1 MATIVPGVNGYEQ
14 TVVTAPTQPSTK
26 TVFDY
31 DIQFPLYREIVKR
44 DLIDEPKLLQELNS
58 ARSFFTGERMI
69 DASTLLGSLKYG
81 QELIVNIKKD
91 QNPFSLFQK
100 KDLEYAANGEDTC
113 HNHIVLD
120 CEVPCINTLP
130 TFEQLRFR
138 FDCEYAYGVR
148 MCDKNKDFWNTA
160 FFTEQY
166 ALSKRAYEFG
176 REVDLWNK
184 VIDGLIAA
192 PATTVDAAIAAVHPT
207 HYWENAGTVTANAR
221 CLVPEAVYY
230 LTHSFADI
238 RPTVFVTAEFGTEL
252 IKSVETV
259 YNLNF
264 STQRVNTFE
273 AWELPGFEIAP
284 RIKEIL
290 GLSGV
295 DVVIMKRSPWMTV
308 GAGGSGS
315 GAGAMETQFPLWSA
329 DASKQYVA
337 ILDPRVGYSFEKDG
351 YHLNIKPY
359 DCDKLYVG
367 MIDTVYVGTGIT
379 FPVYGLIIEFDAYTY
394 C

>member
-1 MATIVPGVNGYEQ
+1 MATIVTGYDQ
-14 TVVTAPTQPSTK
+14 TVVAAPTQPSTE

-31 DIQFPLYREIVKR
+31 DIQFPFYRDIFAREIVK
-44 DLIDEPKLLQELNS
+44 EPEMQQELNS
-58 ARSFFTGERMI
+58 ARSFFTGERLI
-69 DASTLLGSLKYG
+69 DAATLLGNLQYG
-81 QELIVNIKKD
+81 QELIVPVKKN

-100 KDLEYAANGEDTC
+100 KDLEYEANGDDEC
-113 HNHIVLD
+113 HVHVVLD

-130 TFEQLRFR
+130 EFDELRFR

-160 FFTEQY
+160 LFTEQY

-184 VIDGLIAA
+184 VIDGLVAA
-192 PATTVDAAIAAVHPT
+192 PATTVDAFIAQDHPT
-207 HYWENAGTVTANAR
+207 HFWSDQGTVTLNAR
-221 CLVPEAVYY
+221 CVVPQAVQYMID
-230 LTHSFADI
+230 SFRDLNL
-238 RPTVFVTAEFGTEL
+238 TVFITKEFATEL
-252 IKSVETV
+252 IQSVETP

-264 STQRVNTFE
+264 ATQRVNTFE
-273 AWELPGFEIAP
+273 AWELPGFALAP
-284 RIKEIL
+284 RVREIL
-290 GLSGV
+290 GIHT
-295 DVVIMKRSPWMTV
+295 DVVVLMRSPWMTV
-308 GAGGSGS
+308 GSGGSG
-315 GAGAMETQFPLWSA
+315 AVTLETQYPLWNE
-329 DASKQYVA
+329 DATKQYVA

-379 FPVYGLIIEFDAYTY
+379 FPIYGLIIEFDQFAG
-394 C
+394 CGE

>member
-1 MATIVPGVNGYEQ
+1 MATISTGYTQ
-14 TVVTAPTQPSTK
+14 TVVTAPTQPSTE

-130 TFEQLRFR
+130 SFEQLRFR

-207 HYWENAGTVTANAR
+207 HYWEDAGTVTANAR

-308 GAGGSGS
+308 GAGASGS
-315 GAGAMETQFPLWSA
+315 GAGAMETQYPLWSA

-379 FPVYGLIIEFDAYTY
+379 FPVYGLIIEFDAFEY